1 MLPAHGLRV
10 YSQPHLTTSHWGC
23 IWALRSLLRDGSIL
37 GESHLGTLGL
47 TPPCAGLS
55 QSALLLY
62 NNVLA
67 LPLMLGMLLS
77 SRELSS
83 VWHYPRLR
91 DPSFQVTLF
100 ATSLGVIDQGI

>member
-1 MLPAHGLRV
+1 M
-10 YSQPHLTTSHWGC
+10 QGC
-23 IWALRSLLRDGSIL
+23 
-37 GESHLGTLGL
+37 TLDL

-67 LPLMLGMLLS
+67 LPLMLGMLLT
-77 SRELSS
+77 SREMTS

-91 DPSFQVTLF
+91 DLSFQVTF
-100 ATSLGVIDQGI
+100 FSTSLVVIDQGF